1 MQFRISNHLR
11 PLIWSRSQ
19 SAWAQYVIWPS
30 VPARSHGIHLLRHA
44 GHRSTGKLKQ
54 LSGNR
59 VTASTHPMADSPCCK
74 ASTLF
79 PCCLSLFCSSQS
91 HERTAAPAAAKVQ
104 PSYTLMIYITYKH
117 TQSRRSRRLSL
128 RQCQVPHTSHAN
140 YHGNAQPESSLLAVT
155 CWPDIWT
162 SSGIGITST
171 GCSSNTHSHPDFH
184 RQTDR

>member
-1 MQFRISNHLR
+1 MFYQIHLTSADILHQICTKKCSSESQPLCKKRKR

-79 PCCLSLFCSSQS
+79 PSCLSLFYSSQS
-91 HERTAAPAAAKVQ
+91 HERTAAPAAATETNSTGIKR
-104 PSYTLMIYITYKH
+104 SLHTRMIYITYKH
-117 TQSRRSRRLSL
+117 THTHTKSPVQTTLFTT
-128 RQCQVPHTSHAN
+128 VPSAP
-140 YHGNAQPESSLLAVT
+140 YLT
-155 CWPDIWT
+155 C
-162 SSGIGITST
+162 
-171 GCSSNTHSHPDFH
+171 
-184 RQTDR
+184 

>member
-79 PCCLSLFCSSQS
+79 PCGLSLFCSSQS

-117 TQSRRSRRLSL
+117 THKVAGPDGSL
-128 RQCQVPHTSHAN
+128 CDNAKCPIPHMLITTAMHSQRAACWLSHAD
-140 YHGNAQPESSLLAVT
+140 Q
-155 CWPDIWT
+155 T
-162 SSGIGITST
+162 SGL
-171 GCSSNTHSHPDFH
+171 PLV
-184 RQTDR
+184 